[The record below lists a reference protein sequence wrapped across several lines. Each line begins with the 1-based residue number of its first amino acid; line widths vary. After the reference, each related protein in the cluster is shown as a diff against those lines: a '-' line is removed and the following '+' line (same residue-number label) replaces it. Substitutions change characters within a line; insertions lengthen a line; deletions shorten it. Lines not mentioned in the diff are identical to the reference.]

1 MKIEKKE
8 PKSKL
13 SEMDKLRLQIA
24 NAEKRKAI
32 KRNLQ
37 IKENVILEF

>member
-1 MKIEKKE
+1 MMIEKKE
-8 PKSKL
+8 PKPKL
-13 SEMDKLRLQIA
+13 SEIDKLRQQIV